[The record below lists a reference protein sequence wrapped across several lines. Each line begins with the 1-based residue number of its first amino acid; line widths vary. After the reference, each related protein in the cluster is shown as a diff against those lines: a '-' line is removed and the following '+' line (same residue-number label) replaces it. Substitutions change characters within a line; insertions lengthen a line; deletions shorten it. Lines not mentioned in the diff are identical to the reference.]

1 MGKTILEMID
11 IKKSFS
17 GIYALS
23 GINFSL
29 EMGEVHALLGENGAG
44 KSTLIKVLGGIY
56 KPDSGTIKINGQE
69 VEING
74 VSDAQEKGI
83 GIIHQEI
90 VLVPYL
96 TVAQNL
102 FLGREIKT
110 KFGTVDM
117 RETNRRAGEML
128 ANLGVNIHPDTLVE
142 SLTIAQQQMVEIV
155 KAVSFDGRIIV
166 MDEPT
171 SSLSNDE
178 VEQLFGIIERLKAK
192 QVSIIYISHRME
204 ELFRISDRVT
214 IIRDGAYVGTKKT
227 SETNANELVA
237 MMVGRELE
245 SFYARDYNDL
255 EHAETAL
262 EVKNLT
268 CEGVFSD
275 ISFRV
280 RKGEILGFAGLVG
293 AGRSEIMECIFGA
306 RKYQSGTILLN
317 GKEVRFTTPIQAI
330 KAGIGLVPEDRKKQG
345 LVLGNT
351 VGFNLTLASI
361 DSYINGIAISDR
373 KCQEVIDYYKEKL
386 HIKAVADR
394 VELVEAGS
402 LSGGNQQKIVLGKWL
417 AIKPDV
423 LILDEPTRGVD
434 VNAKFEIYSVI
445 NELAKA
451 GIAVIMVSSELPEII
466 NMCDNVC
473 VIKAGRMMNGKKSTA
488 GNSVLS
494 VFTGNTGI
502 IGVLVI
508 LCVVVAL
515 ATDKFLTPSN
525 IISVLRQIS
534 INTYIALGMTLI
546 IILGHID
553 LAVGAIVAMSGTL
566 TVGFVVNQGL
576 PIGVAIAAGI
586 IIGVVAGLI
595 DGMVVSKFRVPAFII
610 TMAMM
615 NVCNGIAYVY
625 SGGQSTRITDK
636 FFIAIGT
643 GYLFNIIPLPVVYM
657 IILIIVFSFLLS
669 KTKFGTYVYAIGGNR
684 EAARLSGV
692 PIKKVEIIVFT
703 LSGALAAFA
712 GLVLASRM
720 YSGQPS
726 VGSGYEMDAIAA
738 CVLGG
743 TSMAGG
749 RGRISGTVFGAMV
762 IGIISNGLNLIGVSS
777 YWQLIVKGLIIACA
791 VVLDSQKGNL
801 ALLRKKK

>member
-69 VEING
+69 AEING

-204 ELFRISDRVT
+204 ELFPDLGSSYHHPRWRLCGE
-214 IIRDGAYVGTKKT
+214 RKKT

-473 VIKAGRMMNGKKSTA
+473 VIKAGKM
-488 GNSVLS
+488 
-494 VFTGNTGI
+494 TGM
-502 IGVLVI
+502 
-508 LCVVVAL
+508 
-515 ATDKFLTPSN
+515 
-525 IISVLRQIS
+525 
-534 INTYIALGMTLI
+534 LGREELDQERIM
-546 IILGHID
+546 
-553 LAVGAIVAMSGTL
+553 
-566 TVGFVVNQGL
+566 QY
-576 PIGVAIAAGI
+576 AAG
-586 IIGVVAGLI
+586 G
-595 DGMVVSKFRVPAFII
+595 
-610 TMAMM
+610 
-615 NVCNGIAYVY
+615 
-625 SGGQSTRITDK
+625 
-636 FFIAIGT
+636 
-643 GYLFNIIPLPVVYM
+643 
-657 IILIIVFSFLLS
+657 
-669 KTKFGTYVYAIGGNR
+669 
-684 EAARLSGV
+684 E
-692 PIKKVEIIVFT
+692 E
-703 LSGALAAFA
+703 
-712 GLVLASRM
+712 
-720 YSGQPS
+720 
-726 VGSGYEMDAIAA
+726 
-738 CVLGG
+738 
-743 TSMAGG
+743 
-749 RGRISGTVFGAMV
+749 
-762 IGIISNGLNLIGVSS
+762 
-777 YWQLIVKGLIIACA
+777 
-791 VVLDSQKGNL
+791 
-801 ALLRKKK
+801 